1 MTREPKGDKNNMG
14 DSTAN
19 TTVDVVND
27 EQEVVNRRIRESLDG
42 GNPTV
47 CFVELEVTDE
57 KELTGK
63 NGENEVVKT
72 GKSGSNSIFRAFG
85 ESIALALK
93 SQIKSL
99 TDKDKK
105 TATTGVKAKK
115 ALTPEEKAAKEAKE
129 AEANGKDM

>member
-47 CFVELEVTDE
+47 CFVEMEVTDE
-57 KELTGK
+57 KELAGK
-63 NGENEVVKT
+63 NGEKEVVKT

-85 ESIALALK
+85 ESTPK
-93 SQIKSL
+93 
-99 TDKDKK
+99 
-105 TATTGVKAKK
+105 GVKAKK